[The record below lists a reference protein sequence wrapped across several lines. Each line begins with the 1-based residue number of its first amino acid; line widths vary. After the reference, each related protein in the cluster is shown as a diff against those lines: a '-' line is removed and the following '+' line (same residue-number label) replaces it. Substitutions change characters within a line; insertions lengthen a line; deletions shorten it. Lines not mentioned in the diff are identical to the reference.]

1 MYIGRE
7 GEREEGKSVFRRKK
21 TGRERERE
29 VGKRVSIG
37 ETGVHREGG
46 RERRG
51 KEIGQR
57 KREDVNIHSS
67 KLINSW
73 F

>member
-1 MYIGRE
+1 M
-7 GEREEGKSVFRRKK
+7 FRGKK

-29 VGKRVSIG
+29 VGKGVSIG
-37 ETGVHREGG
+37 ETGVHREG
-46 RERRG
+46 ERTA

>member
-1 MYIGRE
+1 G
-7 GEREEGKSVFRRKK
+7 KK

-29 VGKRVSIG
+29 VGKGVSIG

-51 KEIGQR
+51 KECVQGEEDGEGE
-57 KREDVNIHSS
+57 RER
-67 KLINSW
+67 SW
-73 F
+73 ERSQYRRDRCT

>member
-1 MYIGRE
+1 M
-7 GEREEGKSVFRRKK
+7 FRRKK

-46 RERRG
+46 RE
-51 KEIGQR
+51 
-57 KREDVNIHSS
+57 KRERDRTKEEGGREHTLV
-67 KLINSW
+67 
-73 F
+73 